1 MFETTELNKFGFHLH
16 DEKMKNT
23 THPFST
29 SSKAEMLK
37 TVKIKY
43 HLTYA
48 LLKKTI
54 FIIILMFYH

>member
-16 DEKMKNT
+16 GEKMKNT

-37 TVKIKY
+37 TVKN
-43 HLTYA
+43 
-48 LLKKTI
+48 
-54 FIIILMFYH
+54 